1 MDLIKTTYK
10 KDFFNEFTSK
20 CYRYRWF
27 ILGGILTAIVTL
39 FLGSLIDF
47 NYFVG
52 SDQLTSIF
60 YLGDTTAIYCPL
72 IIGGILTLIMN
83 MPSEQKYQYTHAH
96 GKLTPMFT
104 NSAFAIMLSI
114 TFALILTFTPAFMA
128 ICGVLGAIS
137 SNGYYNNVLL
147 SATQLLLDFGIN
159 FLFSIMV
166 FGTVTKVMYY
176 LKTKPILLVPCAAA
190 LGVGIGLSFLIYYMM
205 RYHGSNIQPDGTT
218 TFIFMLLTMLIYEIP
233 NIVIRY
239 FAIKKGD
246 ISR

>member
-1 MDLIKTTYK
+1 MNLIKTTYK
-10 KDFFNEFTSK
+10 KDFLNEFTSK

-52 SDQLTSIF
+52 SDQLTSII

-104 NSAFAIMLSI
+104 NSAFAIILSL
-114 TFALILTFTPAFMA
+114 TFAFILTFTPAFMA

-218 TFIFMLLTMLIYEIP
+218 TFIFMLLTMLVYEIP
-233 NIVIRY
+233 NILIRY

>member
-1 MDLIKTTYK
+1 MNLIKTTYK
-10 KDFFNEFTSK
+10 KDFFNEFGSK

-27 ILGGILTAIVTL
+27 ILGGILTAIITL
-39 FLGSLIDF
+39 FLGSLISI
-47 NYFVG
+47 NYLVG
-52 SDQLTSIF
+52 GDQLTSIF
-60 YLGDTTAIYCPL
+60 YLGNTTAIYCPL

-96 GKLTPMFT
+96 GKLTPIFT
-104 NSAFAIMLSI
+104 NSAFAIILSF
-114 TFALILTFTPAFMA
+114 TFALILTFTPAFLA
-128 ICGVLGAIS
+128 ICGVLGAIGS
-137 SNGYYNNVLL
+137 SGYYDNVLL

-159 FLFSIMV
+159 FLLSIMV

-205 RYHGSNIQPDGTT
+205 RYYGSNIQPDATT
-218 TFIFMLLTMLIYEIP
+218 TFLFMLLTMLIYEIP
-233 NIVIRY
+233 NILIRY

>member
-1 MDLIKTTYK
+1 MNLIKTTYK
-10 KDFFNEFTSK
+10 KDFLNEFTSK

-39 FLGSLIDF
+39 FLGSLINF

-52 SDQLTSIF
+52 SDQLTSVF

-104 NSAFAIMLSI
+104 NSAFAIILSL
-114 TFALILTFTPAFMA
+114 TFAFILTFTPAFMA

-176 LKTKPILLVPCAAA
+176 LKTKPILLVPCAGA
-190 LGVGIGLSFLIYYMM
+190 LGAGIGLSFLIYYMM
-205 RYHGSNIQPDGTT
+205 RYYGSNIQPDATT
-218 TFIFMLLTMLIYEIP
+218 TFIFMLLTMLIYEIS